1 MNRNSRKIWEK
12 PWNYTEGFIVA
23 AGIALAGLLLQFSLG
38 NIHPADFGFPVNII
52 IGALFVVGLLSCHF
66 LLKDNHVVRWLSSV
80 RSTLPALLVMLLFIV
95 ILGLTPQFTIH
106 EPQEHLPD
114 NIFNSFGWY
123 RMTTSWAFVFFCF
136 YVLVIL
142 GFTTLKKTRKPQ
154 SWRLIG
160 FYLNHIG
167 LFLALLGGL
176 LGSGDMQRL
185 TMTVVEGNVEW
196 RAQDAL
202 VNVLELPI
210 AIELDTFKIEEYPPK
225 LVVIDNH
232 TGMILPENRPE
243 SYMFE
248 AVGKTTQLV
257 GNTIEV
263 LEYIPQAAVVRD
275 SAFTS
280 VVPMLMDGAA
290 TALKVRVT
298 NPSSKEPVEGWV
310 SNGSYLFPYQVLYI
324 DDNTSV
330 AMPVQEVKKYTSQV
344 TVFTEGGHKKEADIE
359 VNKPLSIEDWII
371 YQYSYDETMGK
382 YSKTSVFELVRDP
395 WLKVVY
401 TGIFMLLAGAL
412 FLFIVGTPKFPKGDF
427 PGAASSNSQ

>member
-1 MNRNSRKIWEK
+1 MNFSRKIWEK
-12 PWNYTEGFIVA
+12 PWGYTEGFIVA
-23 AGIALAGLLLQFSLG
+23 AGIAFAGLLLQFSLG
-38 NIHPADFGFPVNII
+38 NIQPTDFGYPVNII
-52 IGALFVVGLLSCHF
+52 IGALFVVGLLCCHF
-66 LLKDNHVVRWLSSV
+66 VLKDNHVVRWLSSV
-80 RSTLPALLVMLLFIV
+80 RSTLPALSVMLLIIV
-95 ILGLTPQFTIH
+95 ILGLTPQFSIS

-114 NIFNSFGWY
+114 NVFNRMGWY
-123 RMTTSWAFVFFCF
+123 RMTTSWTFVLLCF
-136 YVLVIL
+136 YTLAIL
-142 GFTTLKKTRKPQ
+142 GFSTLKKIQKRQ
-154 SWRLIG
+154 SWRLTG

-167 LFLALLGGL
+167 LFIALLGGL

-185 TMTVVEGNVEW
+185 TMTVAQGTVEW

-202 VNVLELPI
+202 GTVHELPI

-225 LVVIDNH
+225 LVIIDNH
-232 TGMILPENRPE
+232 SGKILPANRPE

-248 AVGKTTQLV
+248 SVGKTVQLA
-257 GNTIEV
+257 GHTIEI
-263 LEYIPQAAVVRD
+263 LEYISQAAVVRD
-275 SAFTS
+275 SAHTS
-280 VVPMLMDGAA
+280 VVPMPMDGAA

-298 NPSSKEPVEGWV
+298 APSLQEPAEGWV

-324 DDNTSV
+324 DESTSV

-344 TVFTEGGHKKEADIE
+344 TVFTEGGHTKKAEIE

-401 TGIFMLLAGAL
+401 AGIFMLLAGAV
-412 FLFIVGTPKFPKGDF
+412 FMFVVGPKKR
-427 PGAASSNSQ
+427 

>member
-1 MNRNSRKIWEK
+1 MNFSRKIWEK
-12 PWNYTEGFIVA
+12 PWGYTEGFIVA
-23 AGIALAGLLLQFSLG
+23 AGIAFAGLLLQFSLG
-38 NIHPADFGFPVNII
+38 NIQPTDFGYPVNII
-52 IGALFVVGLLSCHF
+52 IGALFVVGLLCCHF
-66 LLKDNHVVRWLSSV
+66 VLKDNHVVRWLSSV
-80 RSTLPALLVMLLFIV
+80 RSTLPALSAMLLFIV
-95 ILGLTPQFTIH
+95 ILGLTPQFSIS
-106 EPQEHLPD
+106 EPQGHLPD
-114 NIFNSFGWY
+114 NFFGRMGWY
-123 RMTTSWAFVFFCF
+123 RMTTSWAFVFLCF
-136 YVLVIL
+136 YTLTIL
-142 GFTTLKKTRKPQ
+142 GFSTLRKTRERQ
-154 SWRLIG
+154 SWRLTG

-185 TMTVVEGNVEW
+185 TMTVAQGTVEW

-202 VNVLELPI
+202 GTVHELPI

-225 LVVIDNH
+225 LVIIDNH
-232 TGMILPENRPE
+232 SGKILPANRPE

-248 AVGKTTQLV
+248 SVGKTAQLA
-257 GNTIEV
+257 GHTIEI
-263 LEYIPQAAVVRD
+263 LEYIAQAAVVRD
-275 SAFTS
+275 SAHTS
-280 VVPMLMDGAA
+280 VVPMPMDGAA

-298 NPSSKEPVEGWV
+298 APSLQEPAEGWV

-324 DDNTSV
+324 DENTSV

-344 TVFTEGGHKKEADIE
+344 TVFTEGGHTKKAEIE

-401 TGIFMLLAGAL
+401 AGIFMLLAGAV
-412 FLFIVGTPKFPKGDF
+412 FMFVVGPKKR
-427 PGAASSNSQ
+427 